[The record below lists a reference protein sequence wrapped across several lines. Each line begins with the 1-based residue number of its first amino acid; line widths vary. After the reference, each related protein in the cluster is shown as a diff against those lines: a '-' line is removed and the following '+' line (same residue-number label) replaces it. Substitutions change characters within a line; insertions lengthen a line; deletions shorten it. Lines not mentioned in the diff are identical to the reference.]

1 MDHPIPDAPEPP
13 DPQGTIARRTL
24 LGVMGA
30 AFGGALGVAVLG
42 ATRNLPA
49 AAATVAAPTAT
60 PQPTMDHSLHAV
72 APTPSGS
79 PVDHDALHQ
88 ATTAAFPAKTKGLGL
103 QELPSK
109 IVDGAREF
117 ELTCGTTKWEV
128 TPGHVMD
135 AIAYNDQV
143 PGPIIRV
150 TEGERVRVKVLNK
163 LSESTAV
170 HWHGQRVPNSQDG
183 VPFITQP
190 PIKPG
195 ATHVY
200 EFTAGP
206 FGSHMYH
213 SHHNAT
219 EQVGLG
225 MLGPLIVVP
234 KARNVDPSYEK
245 DELFIL
251 NDALGGFTING
262 KGFPATCTASPS
274 RSSPAMATPSRRHS
288 SATRSTSRQ
297 ASGGTRS
304 SLPTRSAH
312 GRSTATSSDTPKVRP
327 ACSGWSPRSSCRP
340 SRAGVHCWSPRP
352 VSSPLRQDRRR
363 RMPSRWRA
371 PDVLHFMRCFCGRAR
386 EGHKGRP
393 SGSASVSRSTARP
406 LSPRD

>member
-1 MDHPIPDAPEPP
+1 MWLSWGSACRGYVLDVDDGSHDGQREDVEPP
-13 DPQGTIARRTL
+13 DPEGTIARRTL

-30 AFGGALGVAVLG
+30 AFGGALGVALLG

-49 AAATVAAPTAT
+49 AASGAAATAT
-60 PQPTMDHSLHAV
+60 PQLTVDHSLHAAASP
-72 APTPSGS
+72 APSAS
-79 PVDHDALHQ
+79 PTDHDALHQ
-88 ATTAAFPAKTKGLGL
+88 AATAAFPAKTQGAGL

-109 IVDGAREF
+109 VIDGVREF
-117 ELTCGTTKWEV
+117 ELTCGMLKWEV
-128 TPGHVMD
+128 TPGQLLN

-150 TEGERVRVKVLNK
+150 TEGERVRVKVTNK
-163 LSESTAV
+163 LAESTAV
-170 HWHGQRVPNSQDG
+170 HWHGQRVPNVMDG

-195 ATHVY
+195 TTYVY

-234 KARNVDPSYEK
+234 KERTVDPSYDT

-262 KGFPATCTASPS
+262 KGFPATAPYTAKLGQRIRFRFMNEGQGIHPIHLHGLTLEVFA
-274 RSSPAMATPSRRHS
+274 RDGYPLPAPFKCDTLNVAPGELWDAIVLADAVGAWAFHCHILGHAEGQSGMFGMVTALIV
-288 SATRSTSRQ
+288 SA
-297 ASGGTRS
+297 
-304 SLPTRSAH
+304 
-312 GRSTATSSDTPKVRP
+312 
-327 ACSGWSPRSSCRP
+327 
-340 SRAGVHCWSPRP
+340 
-352 VSSPLRQDRRR
+352 
-363 RMPSRWRA
+363 
-371 PDVLHFMRCFCGRAR
+371 
-386 EGHKGRP
+386 
-393 SGSASVSRSTARP
+393 
-406 LSPRD
+406 